1 MEFVIDEGDNSC
13 HDQTWRLYS
22 SLHMHP
28 VCLGCIIETL
38 ERSDLLPL
46 QKQPAL
52 SELLRLLCQQY
63 EDILKLFLQEER
75 IVWHI
80 LTIILMLGDDS
91 YQATAIDTVL
101 KLVERVGCEDLV
113 NSILDNITYKVKS
126 CYSVDRTNLLPYY
139 TLLGKMLHQFPGLAT
154 TLLCNYEDL
163 LNELSLELGA
173 GGEGLQSAV
182 AYMFIFVCGEER
194 GLSPRIHQQL
204 HTGIITMLTS
214 AQALP
219 VQINGLGNI

>member
-22 SLHMHP
+22 NS
-28 VCLGCIIETL
+28 
-38 ERSDLLPL
+38 
-46 QKQPAL
+46 
-52 SELLRLLCQQY
+52 
-63 EDILKLFLQEER
+63 
-75 IVWHI
+75 
-80 LTIILMLGDDS
+80 LMLGDDS

-101 KLVERVGCEDLV
+101 KLVERVGCEDL
-113 NSILDNITYKVKS
+113 
-126 CYSVDRTNLLPYY
+126 
-139 TLLGKMLHQFPGLAT
+139 
-154 TLLCNYEDL
+154 DL

>member
-22 SLHMHP
+22 NS
-28 VCLGCIIETL
+28 
-38 ERSDLLPL
+38 
-46 QKQPAL
+46 
-52 SELLRLLCQQY
+52 
-63 EDILKLFLQEER
+63 
-75 IVWHI
+75 
-80 LTIILMLGDDS
+80 LMLGDDS
-91 YQATAIDTVL
+91 YQATAID
-101 KLVERVGCEDLV
+101 K
-113 NSILDNITYKVKS
+113 
-126 CYSVDRTNLLPYY
+126 
-139 TLLGKMLHQFPGLAT
+139 
-154 TLLCNYEDL
+154 DL